1 MYYIT
6 TSNIHTFSTDFS
18 FDSFVVFSISHT
30 YGYNIL
36 NTNKILN
43 RILINYMIRLIYT
56 YIITL
61 IFDIN
66 SFTHNVTVF
75 CVINQTR

>member
-1 MYYIT
+1 MKKIRKKKYYIT

-36 NTNKILN
+36 IQIK
-43 RILINYMIRLIYT
+43 Y
-56 YIITL
+56 
-61 IFDIN
+61 
-66 SFTHNVTVF
+66 
-75 CVINQTR
+75 